1 MSVKFSNNAKTTLA
15 SGVTNSAT
23 SITVADGS
31 VFPSISG
38 SEYYYVTLEVFADN
52 TLLEIVKVTAR
63 SGNTLTITR
72 GQDGTSARAFSA
84 DDKCE
89 LRLTAAAL
97 NDAVLGGNT
106 TEMSLNQF
114 TGDGSTTAFTLSS
127 APDENLTNVF
137 LSGVYQSKSNY
148 SLSGTTLTFST
159 APPNGLA
166 IEIMVAEIV
175 EFAVNVIVDDSVTTA
190 KIADDAVTSDKLS
203 NALSTKIA
211 GIEASADVTDATNV
225 TAAGA
230 LMDSEVTNLAEVK
243 AFASS
248 DYATAAQGTTAD
260 AALPKSGGAMTGAIT
275 TNSTFD
281 GRDVATDGTKL
292 DTVETN
298 ADVTDATNV
307 TAAGALMDSELTS
320 IASVKALDQGVAT
333 SDSPTFA
340 GATLTTADIN
350 AGSIDGT
357 AIGASSASTGAFTT
371 LTATGIDVTGN
382 MIASGNV
389 GIGQAPSAF
398 SNWKILEIK
407 GGTAGAML
415 NFENSA
421 STRVSTLAY
430 DDGSDSLR
438 IQNFLANPITFETNN
453 TERMR
458 IDSSG
463 NVLVGTTS
471 AYSGGKL
478 SVNGGIVQP
487 SGVQNVMGVF
497 GTSGLQMIGVTGGD
511 NVIGTMGANEPLV
524 LRTGSAERM
533 RIDSSGNLL
542 VGKTAS
548 NTATVG
554 HELRTNGVVTHTSGA
569 VPTLYLNRTTS
580 DGEIAVFRK
589 DNTTVGSIGVAA
601 GDNIY
606 FAGGSGSTKGIY
618 INHAAVYPADTG
630 GAVIDNAV
638 ALGQS
643 GARWTDLYLSGKAS
657 VDTLQFAQNS
667 SATGVTEAVYRPTTG
682 SIAFKANSNER
693 MRIDSSGNLL
703 VGKTAASSA
712 TVGFQAGQDGFIA
725 ATRASGQ
732 PLVLNRTTT
741 DGIIA
746 DFRKNGTTVGSIG
759 SYSNSYLY
767 VGSTGNT
774 DTHIGFVNG
783 SVRPATAT
791 GALLDNTLDLGNSGA
806 RFKDLYLSGGVYLG
820 GTGAANKLEDY
831 EEGTFTPQIGDATG
845 NTGTLTTALGHYTK
859 VGRQVTIVVDM
870 TNMDTS
876 ALVSTEQFRLKNL
889 PFNAFT
895 VGGGPTFASV
905 SQVASVGSTGKTILA
920 SLQDQFGY
928 IRLKEADS
936 GLSDYLLVSD
946 IGSPSA
952 DIRFSLTYFT
962 D

>member
-589 DNTTVGSIGVAA
+589 DNTTVGSIGVT
-601 GDNIY
+601 
-606 FAGGSGSTKGIY
+606 GGSIIFGRGDTALAVNDGLD
-618 INHAAVYPADTG
+618 AVYPIQANGTLRD
-630 GAVIDNAV
+630 GAID
-638 ALGQS
+638 LGRS
-643 GARWTDLYLSGKAS
+643 GTSGRFKDLYLSGVMAAGNGSAS
-657 VDTLQFAQNS
+657 APSVRGTDTNTGLFFPS
-667 SATGVTEAVYRPTTG
+667 GGVTAITRNGVEG
-682 SIAFKANSNER
+682 MR
-693 MRIDSSGNLL
+693 MDSSGNLL
-703 VGKTAASSA
+703 VGKTAADN
-712 TVGFQAGQDGFIA
+712 TTAGTRIHPAGYASFTIA
-725 ATRASGQ
+725 NDY
-732 PLVLNRTTT
+732 P
-741 DGIIA
+741 IIA
-746 DFRKNGTTVGSIG
+746 NRLSSDGDIAVFRKDGTTVGSIG
-759 SYSNSYLY
+759 AASGNLNINSASNGILSTVGTRRLNWDADQLY
-767 VGSTGNT
+767 PQV
-774 DTHIGFVNG
+774 
-783 SVRPATAT
+783 
-791 GALLDNTLDLGNSGA
+791 DNTYNLGLPSYRYDDIYATN
-806 RFKDLYLSGGVYLG
+806 
-820 GTGAANKLEDY
+820 GTI
-831 EEGTFTPQIGDATG
+831 Q
-845 NTGTLTTALGHYTK
+845 
-859 VGRQVTIVVDM
+859 
-870 TNMDTS
+870 TS
-876 ALVSTEQFRLKNL
+876 DRNEK
-889 PFNAFT
+889 
-895 VGGGPTFASV
+895 
-905 SQVASVGSTGKTILA
+905 
-920 SLQDQFGY
+920 QD
-928 IRLKEADS
+928 IAE
-936 GLSDYLLVSD
+936 LSDAEQRVAVACKGLLRKFRWKDSVAEKGDEARTHFGIIAQDLQAAFEAEGLDAGDYAMFMSD
-946 IGSPSA
+946 TWTDEETNEEKTRMGVRYSELLAFIISA
-952 DIRFSLTYFT
+952 I
-962 D
+962 